1 MEENTEKI
9 RYEDDFINEE
19 LIEFDVDGKKFKY
32 KPATAEDELSWVQ
45 DYMEVVDG
53 AQKQNIKKLT
63 LCKIR
68 NLKEVP
74 YSKELIKNIINVDKD
89 WKNLSN
95 EEISKFIGKLKP
107 KTFDKIIV
115 SINKIDSSDSQQ
127 KKT

>member
-1 MEENTEKI
+1 ME
-9 RYEDDFINEE
+9 YESDFVNEE

-32 KPATAEDELSWVQ
+32 KPSIAADELGWVD

-53 AQKQNIKKLT
+53 VLKQNIKKLT

-74 YSKELIKNIINVDKD
+74 YSKELIQKIINVEKD

-95 EEISKFIGKLKP
+95 EQKSKFIGKLNP
-107 KTFDKIIV
+107 RTFDKIIRH
-115 SINKIDSSDSQQ
+115 INKIDSPAEEQ
-127 KKT
+127 KKN